1 LYIYHFCLSAAQ
13 FISLVREVKRPAD
26 QTIITPMTR
35 CRFVLNEK
43 VGGQK
48 LSVILVES
56 CIGPK

>member
-1 LYIYHFCLSAAQ
+1 
-13 FISLVREVKRPAD
+13 VREVKRPAD

-48 LSVILVES
+48 PFVILVES
-56 CIGPK
+56 CVGLK

>member
-1 LYIYHFCLSAAQ
+1 
-13 FISLVREVKRPAD
+13 VREVKRPAD

-48 LSVILVES
+48 PSVILVES